1 MAVVIIDRP
10 LFDEV
15 EKFVSDNGGLNT
27 PLGLKLEAKRREL
40 LEMNIDNT
48 TKLIGND
55 AVEVINIVKTIMADK
70 KFTLGD
76 VPEAWNLMIYIIKI
90 AGKISSLKGELSD
103 LSTEEIQYIVNE
115 CIELYQSID
124 KQKAAAKL
132 VGPLPKV

>member
-1 MAVVIIDRP
+1 MAVVIIDRT

-27 PLGLKLEAKRREL
+27 SLGLKLEAKRREL

-55 AVEVINIVKTIMADK
+55 AVEIINIVKTIMADK
-70 KFTLGD
+70 KITLGD

-90 AGKISSLKGELSD
+90 AGKISSLKGELSN